1 MGQKLCCL
9 NCGSYETKVV
19 PFSSLPDALKS
30 SNASLPEGNIN
41 FHRPAQVELK
51 LARSS
56 LENLSTEISNRSS
69 LATISLGSVQTL
81 SSTKSE
87 TVVGERTSGDR
98 QECSPSNKRHPGTV
112 NIFEFSDL
120 ILGLT
125 KKNSLSLT
133 ASARDLSG
141 RGSGNSEKR
150 TTPEICC

>member
-9 NCGSYETKVV
+9 YCGSYETKVV

-30 SNASLPEGNIN
+30 SNASLSEGNIN
-41 FHRPAQVELK
+41 FHRPTQVQLK

-87 TVVGERTSGDR
+87 TVVGERTSVDR
-98 QECSPSNKRHPGTV
+98 QECSPSRKRHPGT
-112 NIFEFSDL
+112 
-120 ILGLT
+120 
-125 KKNSLSLT
+125 
-133 ASARDLSG
+133 
-141 RGSGNSEKR
+141 
-150 TTPEICC
+150 